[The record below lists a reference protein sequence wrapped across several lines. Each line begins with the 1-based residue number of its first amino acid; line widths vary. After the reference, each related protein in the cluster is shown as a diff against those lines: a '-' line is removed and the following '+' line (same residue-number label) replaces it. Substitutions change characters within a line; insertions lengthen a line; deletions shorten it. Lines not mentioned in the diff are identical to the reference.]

1 MVTHALRPA
10 ERSHSYVAVPV
21 TPSGS
26 LSVAVTSSAC
36 RGRVGDRVS
45 VPASS
50 WSVIVTSTSS
60 EWVLTPSPTS
70 TVTS

>member
-1 MVTHALRPA
+1 MRCGPP
-10 ERSHSYVAVPV
+10 ERSHVQSGVPV
-21 TPSGS
+21 TVSGS

-50 WSVIVTSTSS
+50 WSVIVTATSS
-60 EWVLTPSPTS
+60 EWVVTPSPTS